1 MDVTHS
7 KIKQKCFFRNSYT
20 PLNQGDDTWVLKFPC
35 VQKINI
41 RSAKAKCDIAHHSRR
56 KIKIELLLPIWK
68 IYHHQCDCRCRAV
81 GAGGGGDI
89 VLYPPYFGRSTN
101 PFSTRGSDYTHHI
114 ITGPSLFSDLPI
126 ALGWWCTCTDFLPLC
141 SVDFFFQFDS
151 FSTCETQFLKSG
163 LYFFFLSSGNL

>member
-1 MDVTHS
+1 MTHS
-7 KIKQKCFFRNSYT
+7 KIKQKCFFGNSFI

-81 GAGGGGDI
+81 GAGGGHCNPHILADQLTLSQPGGQI
-89 VLYPPYFGRSTN
+89 IPTTLLLAPPIFRPSYGPGMVGYLYWLPSTVQC
-101 PFSTRGSDYTHHI
+101 R
-114 ITGPSLFSDLPI
+114 
-126 ALGWWCTCTDFLPLC
+126 
-141 SVDFFFQFDS
+141 FFFQFDS
-151 FSTCETQFLKSG
+151 FSRCEFKVQAQFPKSG
-163 LYFFFLSSGNL
+163 LYFCSFFRKFVHS